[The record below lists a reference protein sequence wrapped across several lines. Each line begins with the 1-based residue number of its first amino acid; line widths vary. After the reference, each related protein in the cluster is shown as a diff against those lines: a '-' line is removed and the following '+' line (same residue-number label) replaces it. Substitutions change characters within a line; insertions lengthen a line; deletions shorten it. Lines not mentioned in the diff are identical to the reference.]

1 MYYVLYFDVPF
12 KDDCFA
18 LFQKLLDDL
27 KKWKNDL
34 GDLEGVGNLQGVVQ
48 QQEDLIRMIEDQ
60 LDRLRQLLL
69 LREQFIA
76 LIADITTFIA
86 RYTEVIRDIE
96 TGGHSTQEKI
106 KKYDDVSCVGFIYVE
121 YMIQYTIYNKF
132 NQPSFTSIE
141 TVLSSVFIRFLE
153 NLKLSVLF
161 WKHSWFFFVLEFSLL
176 FHDSIFQS

>member
-1 MYYVLYFDVPF
+1 M
-12 KDDCFA
+12 
-18 LFQKLLDDL
+18 FQKLLDDL

-106 KKYDDVSCVGFIYVE
+106 KKYDDVRCVGLIYVE
-121 YMIQYTIYNKF
+121 YRHMIQ
-132 NQPSFTSIE
+132 
-141 TVLSSVFIRFLE
+141 
-153 NLKLSVLF
+153 
-161 WKHSWFFFVLEFSLL
+161 
-176 FHDSIFQS
+176 

>member
-1 MYYVLYFDVPF
+1 M
-12 KDDCFA
+12 
-18 LFQKLLDDL
+18 FQKLLDDL

-121 YMIQYTIYNKF
+121 YRHMILYLIYNKF

-141 TVLSSVFIRFLE
+141 TVLSSVFISFLE
-153 NLKLSVLF
+153 NLELSVLF
-161 WKHSWFFFVLEFSLL
+161 WKNSWFFVLEFSLL
-176 FHDSIFQS
+176 FHNSIFQS

>member
-1 MYYVLYFDVPF
+1 ML
-12 KDDCFA
+12 
-18 LFQKLLDDL
+18 QKLLDDL

-34 GDLEGVGNLQGVVQ
+34 PDLEGVGNLQGVIQ

-106 KKYDDVSCVGFIYVE
+106 KKYDDVSFI
-121 YMIQYTIYNKF
+121 
-132 NQPSFTSIE
+132 
-141 TVLSSVFIRFLE
+141 FIKPYLYAI
-153 NLKLSVLF
+153 KLYYIIIIVSLYQCNM
-161 WKHSWFFFVLEFSLL
+161 FVA
-176 FHDSIFQS
+176 

>member
-1 MYYVLYFDVPF
+1 MYYVLYLDVPF

-18 LFQKLLDDL
+18 LFKKLLDDL

-121 YMIQYTIYNKF
+121 YRLMIQYAIYNKF

-141 TVLSSVFIRFLE
+141 TVLGSVFIRFLE
-153 NLKLSVLF
+153 NLELSVLF
-161 WKHSWFFFVLEFSLL
+161 WKHSWFFCLRIFP
-176 FHDSIFQS
+176 SIPR